1 MKRARSLR
9 FFVLLVLL
17 GSPSLRAAVSLPEIF
32 SDHMVL
38 QRDRVNPVWG
48 WAGPRERIAI
58 DIAGHHYETV
68 ADENGTWRID
78 LAPMAAGGPFVLG
91 VRGEN
96 LLRVEDV
103 LIGEVWFA
111 SGQSNMQFSVGST
124 TRATRTI
131 GSSLNPN
138 VRLFKVVQ
146 HSALEPRSHNPSKW
160 ESCSPATVPGF
171 SAVAYFFGSEI
182 QKSLGVPVG
191 LIDSSWGGTNAE
203 EWTRHR
209 ELEAIPM
216 FEALLERWRTV
227 PEATRHLFSGNFE
240 VELSLDDLIFLPE
253 DPNDHPMALDDF
265 QDGDLINRLFGRW
278 TASAP
283 SPWGSRTMS
292 VDQGSNPS
300 LHFASSSRPGGVN
313 SVRVD
318 YTPGRYIDL
327 SRYGALQFRCR
338 GKGFLKVRSIQPD
351 VTDSDDYATGMIP
364 LTSDWRTLTV
374 HFEELA
380 QAGWG
385 KQQSFTR
392 KRLSGAVFEV
402 LPAESMPRPPSGLYN
417 GMVAPFLPF
426 SVRGA
431 LWYQGEGNAGRAYQY
446 RHLLP
451 TMIESW
457 RSSWG
462 APELPFLVVQLP
474 GYRQRV
480 AEPSDSDW
488 AELREAQLM
497 TALSDDRVD
506 LAVTID
512 LGEDDDVHPREKEE
526 VGHRLALLARNRIYG
541 QEVVASGPVYRSFER
556 EGNVIR
562 IHFTGIGG
570 GLASAGGDPLRGFT
584 IAGDD
589 QRFLPAEARI
599 EGDTVVVS
607 GRGIDAPAAVRYAWA
622 DNPDCSLYNAE
633 GLPASPFRTDDWPGV
648 TFDKR

>member
-1 MKRARSLR
+1 MKSAQFFR
-9 FFVLLVLL
+9 FSLLVLL
-17 GSPSLRAAVSLPEIF
+17 LWCPTLRAAVSLPEIF

-38 QRDRVNPVWG
+38 QRDQANPIWG
-48 WAGPRERIAI
+48 WAAPEERISI
-58 DIAGHHYETV
+58 DVGGRHYETV
-68 ADENGTWRID
+68 ANQDGTWRLD
-78 LAPMAAGGPFVLG
+78 LEPMAAGGPFVIN

-96 LLRVEDV
+96 LLRIEDV
-103 LIGEVWFA
+103 LVGEVWFG

-124 TRATRTI
+124 ARAPQTI
-131 GSSLNPN
+131 GASLNPDI
-138 VRLFKVVQ
+138 RLFKVVQ
-146 HSALEPRSHNPSKW
+146 HSALEPASHNPSKW
-160 ESCSPATVPGF
+160 AACSPSTVSGF
-171 SAVAYFFGSEI
+171 SAVAYFFGTEI

-209 ELEAIPM
+209 ELESDPM
-216 FEALLERWRTV
+216 FAAILERWKAV
-227 PEATRHLFSGNFE
+227 PEETQHLFSGNFE

-253 DPNDHPMALDDF
+253 NPTDAPLVLDDF
-265 QDGDLINRLFGRW
+265 EDGDLINRLFGRW

-283 SPWGSRTMS
+283 SPWGSRNMT
-292 VDQGSNPS
+292 VEGESNPS
-300 LHFASSSRPGGVN
+300 LHFAASSRPGGGN

-351 VTDSDDYATGMIP
+351 VTDSDDYATEMIP

-385 KQQSFTR
+385 KQQAFTP
-392 KRLSGAVFEV
+392 KRLSGAIFEV
-402 LPAESMPRPPSGLYN
+402 SPARSMPRPPSGLFD

-426 SVRGA
+426 GVKGA

-446 RHLLP
+446 RYLLP
-451 TMIESW
+451 TMIQSW
-457 RSSWG
+457 RSSWST
-462 APELPFLVVQLP
+462 PELPFLVVQLP

-480 AEPSDSDW
+480 ASPSESDW

-497 TALSDDRVD
+497 TARSDNRVE

-512 LGEDDDVHPREKEE
+512 LGEDDDVHPREKQE
-526 VGHRLALLARNRIYG
+526 VGHRLALLARNRVYG
-541 QEVVASGPVYRSFER
+541 QQIVASGPIYQSFEQK
-556 EGNVIR
+556 GNAIR
-562 IHFTGIGG
+562 IRFTGIGT
-570 GLASAGGDPLRGFT
+570 GLVSAGGDPLRGFT
-584 IAGDD
+584 IAGEDR
-589 QRFLPAEARI
+589 RFVPAEARI
-599 EGDTVVVS
+599 EGDSVIVWAK
-607 GRGIDAPAAVRYAWA
+607 GIEAPASVRYAWA
-622 DNPDCSLYNAE
+622 DNPDFSLYNAE
-633 GLPASPFRTDDWPGV
+633 GLPASPFRTDDWPGI